1 MEKQMYD
8 IRYTTHEICDTL
20 IFIVVN
26 KPSSNRYF
34 EELFKVHNVNWEQIY
49 CTPRRSTY
57 NTYKHSFQYNILNNV
72 LFLNKKLYLSGITN
86 SPLCSLN
93 QPMKQ
98 LSVDQLMKQLYFKNA
113 TQSNRYK
120 TSWINHEFTLD
131 KNRFVKNHILLISKV
146 FIYNSHEEICLI
158 LIPWIY
164 RTLKK

>member
-1 MEKQMYD
+1 MERQIYD

-20 IFIVVN
+20 
-26 KPSSNRYF
+26 YF

-49 CTPRRSTY
+49 CTPRTSTY

-93 QPMKQ
+93 QPMRQ
-98 LSVDQLMKQLYFKNA
+98 FSVDQLMKQLYIYFKNA

-120 TSWINHEFTLD
+120 TSWINHEFSLD
-131 KNRFVKNHILLISKV
+131 KNRFVKNYILLISEL
-146 FIYNSHEEICLI
+146 FIYNSHKEICLI
-158 LIPWIY
+158 LIPNQL
-164 RTLKK
+164 RHALLKNLR